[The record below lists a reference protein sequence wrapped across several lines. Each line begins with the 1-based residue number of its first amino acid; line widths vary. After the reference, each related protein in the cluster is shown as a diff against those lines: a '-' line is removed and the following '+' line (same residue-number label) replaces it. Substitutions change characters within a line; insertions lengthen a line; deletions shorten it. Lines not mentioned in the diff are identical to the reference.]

1 LRYRRERWALSAEG
15 LAMKSIE
22 HPTCLAVITAF
33 ILAGCVSVSNDLGD
47 AAQRLDRSADEL
59 RDQVRDARSS
69 ALRREAEE
77 FAEVAEDF
85 NGDVR
90 ERHDRDDLRERFE
103 RVADRY
109 HDLRDEFRDEQPS
122 STAERTTFN
131 DVTRAYLDLEREL
144 QYRGSRDRDYG
155 RSSRNDR
162 TY

>member
-1 LRYRRERWALSAEG
+1 
-15 LAMKSIE
+15 MKLHE
-22 HPTCLAVITAF
+22 HRSCLAVITAF
-33 ILAGCVSVSNDLGD
+33 ILGGCVSVSNDLGD
-47 AAQRLDRSADEL
+47 AAGRLDRSADEL
-59 RDQVRDARSS
+59 RDEVREARNAS
-69 ALRREAEE
+69 LRREADE

-90 ERHDRDDLRERFE
+90 ERRDREELRERFE

-109 HDLRDEFRDEQPS
+109 HDLRDEFRDAQPS
-122 STAERTTFN
+122 STAERTAFN

-144 QYRGSRDRDYG
+144 QYRGSRDRDDG

>member
-1 LRYRRERWALSAEG
+1 MKQRAC
-15 LAMKSIE
+15 LAM
-22 HPTCLAVITAF
+22 ITAL
-33 ILAGCVSVSNDLGD
+33 ILGGCVSVSNDLGD

-59 RDQVRDARSS
+59 RDEVRAARNSD
-69 ALRREAEE
+69 LRREADQ

-90 ERHDRDDLRERFE
+90 ERRDRDELRDRFE

-109 HDLRDEFRDEQPS
+109 HELRDEFRGEQPA
-122 STAERTTFN
+122 STAERTAFN

-144 QYRGSRDRDYG
+144 QHRGNRDREYR